1 MFDILNI
8 AAAVLS
14 IAFGAFGFI
23 APRYTAG
30 VLDLKVGDT
39 TMGLSEIRASVGCMF
54 IATGGACLWFGAPWA
69 YLMLGFVYLGA
80 TTGRGLSLILDRPP
94 FPKAHLYFLFEVVFA
109 AWLLGANFA
118 PTMALSTG

>member
-1 MFDILNI
+1 MIDILNI

-14 IAFGAFGFI
+14 IAFGAFGFL

-54 IATGGACLWFGAPWA
+54 IAMGGASLWFGEPWA
-69 YLMLGFVYLGA
+69 YLMLGFVYVGA
-80 TTGRGLSLILDRPP
+80 TLGRGLSLIMDSPP
-94 FPKAHLYFLFEVVFA
+94 FPKAHLYFLFELVFA
-109 AWLLGANFA
+109 GWLIWANLG
-118 PTMALSTG
+118 PTLALSTG